1 MAKTPAQRKAD
12 QRKREAEHLEAVGA
26 TVLPITMYSGTTGEL
41 ERIKAEADF
50 EQDAE
55 AITVMIHNVAAL
67 IESDLSLFEKLT
79 DVKALREKAA

>member
-26 TVLPITMYSGTTGEL
+26 TTHELTFFRGTTGEL
-41 ERIKAEADF
+41 EKIKQAAEF

-67 IESDLSLFEKLT
+67 IDCDLSLFKELT
-79 DVKALREKAA
+79 SIENLRKSA